1 MEQPVVTE
9 DFFPEPV
16 PDAPAPEEPA
26 AAGVNGASAAAS
38 GTADEADAEPGQP
51 PPLLTVLAGLPT
63 AGYPLRR
70 GTTVIGRSS
79 DADLQLKHPEISR
92 LHCRFDWDGR
102 TGCTVTDLGS
112 RWGTKINGAAL
123 SAEVVAPLQPGDR
136 LHIGPVQVY
145 YGFTAPPPE
154 AAAVPSEAPSRPQP
168 EDAAPPGTGPK
179 VLIGGREVDV
189 IPLGPRIRFG
199 RSAGD
204 VEVVLADPGISRQHA
219 VVEHTPNGFQVTD
232 LRSRAGSLV
241 NGRRFET
248 HQLVIGDQLQM
259 GPFFFRFDGLAL
271 ERTSGLAGA
280 EIDAR
285 KVRKVA
291 GPITILD
298 DVTLHI
304 DRGQFVAILGPSG
317 SGKSSLLDS
326 LTGLRPA
333 QSGDI
338 RYDGADFYEEY
349 ERLRSVLGYVPQD
362 DIVHRELTVAQALG
376 FSAQLRLPAGTPRP
390 EIRKLVVQTIARLGL
405 EFRTHT
411 PIHRLSG
418 GQRKRVSVGVE
429 LLGRPTVLFLD
440 EPTSGLDP
448 ASEFKM
454 MELLRHLAD
463 GGCTVV
469 CTTHVME
476 NVFLTDKLFIIAS
489 GKLIFCGGAQD
500 ARDHFGV
507 QKLTNL
513 FDRIEERHAT
523 EWRADFDKLAAASDA
538 PPGPLPLTPSVI
550 AQRRAAQRPPRP
562 AAALPVLLRRQWTI
576 LRADWKNFL
585 ILFGQPFI
593 IALLVA
599 WVTDNVSLSLFFAYL
614 GTLWFGCSN
623 AAQEIVR
630 EVAIYRRERMVGL
643 GRHSYL
649 LSKFVLLG
657 TLTALQG
664 VFLYACLWGASWYLH
679 PLDLSD
685 PINVVGLERGLAG
698 SPWWEMGSVLCT
710 AYAAV
715 GIGFAISALARNE
728 MQAVMIVP
736 LVLIPQILFSG
747 LVVETVDMHSKV
759 VYALTSIMPSYAAQ
773 TMMDVGA
780 FWHRPITIPLHNN
793 RDKAYN
799 HLKDLRARE
808 LLAQSPDLKQG
819 DAMGMARESL
829 KVGASPPTVYNA
841 ANVGGLAAFKLLAWT
856 LAGYVTAWFGLR
868 AKERG

>member
-1 MEQPVVTE
+1 M
-9 DFFPEPV
+9 
-16 PDAPAPEEPA
+16 
-26 AAGVNGASAAAS
+26 
-38 GTADEADAEPGQP
+38 
-51 PPLLTVLAGLPT
+51 
-63 AGYPLRR
+63 
-70 GTTVIGRSS
+70 
-79 DADLQLKHPEISR
+79 
-92 LHCRFDWDGR
+92 
-102 TGCTVTDLGS
+102 
-112 RWGTKINGAAL
+112 
-123 SAEVVAPLQPGDR
+123 
-136 LHIGPVQVY
+136 
-145 YGFTAPPPE
+145 
-154 AAAVPSEAPSRPQP
+154 
-168 EDAAPPGTGPK
+168 
-179 VLIGGREVDV
+179 

-219 VVEHTPNGFQVTD
+219 VVEHLPDGGFQVTD

-259 GPFFFRFDGLAL
+259 GPFFFRFDGRSL

-285 KVRKVA
+285 RVRKTA
-291 GPITILD
+291 GTITILD
-298 DVTLHI
+298 DVSLRI

-333 QSGDI
+333 QSGEI
-338 RYDGADFYEEY
+338 RYDGADFYQQY
-349 ERLRSVLGYVPQD
+349 ERLRSTLGYVPQD

-376 FSAQLRLPAGTPRP
+376 FSAQLRLPAGTPHR
-390 EIRKLVVQTIARLGL
+390 EIRKLVVQTISRLGL

-429 LLGRPTVLFLD
+429 LLGRPTVLYLD

-476 NVFLTDKLFIIAS
+476 NVFLTDRLFIIAS
-489 GKLIFCGGAQD
+489 GKLIFTGGAQE

-523 EWRADFDKLAAASDA
+523 EWRADFDKLASASDA
-538 PPGPLPLTPSVI
+538 AAAMLAPPHTPTQLARLRPKI
-550 AQRRAAQRPPRP
+550 KPPRP
-562 AAALPVLLRRQWTI
+562 ARALPILLRRQWTI

-593 IALLVA
+593 IAFLVA
-599 WVTDNVSLSLFFAYL
+599 WVTDDTSLGLFFAYL
-614 GTLWFGCSN
+614 ATLWFGCSN

-630 EVAIYRRERMVGL
+630 EIPIYRRERMVGL
-643 GRHSYL
+643 GRHQYL
-649 LSKFVLLG
+649 LSKFSLLG

-664 VFLYACLWGASWYLH
+664 VFLYGCLWAARWYFY
-679 PLDLSD
+679 PEPDFG
-685 PINVVGLERGLAG
+685 VERGISG
-698 SPWWEMGSVLCT
+698 SPLWQMGSVLCT
-710 AYAAV
+710 AYASV
-715 GIGFAISALARNE
+715 GIGFAISALARSE

-747 LVVETVDMHSKV
+747 LVVETSEMSSKL
-759 VYALTSIMPSYAAQ
+759 VYGLTSIMPSYAAQ

-780 FWHRPITIPLHNN
+780 FWNRPIIGGMYNN
-793 RDKAYN
+793 RKKAGD
-799 HLKDLRARE
+799 HLRDLRVREMLAHPPGPDMTKGDIQLKARSE
-808 LLAQSPDLKQG
+808 LGVK
-819 DAMGMARESL
+819 
-829 KVGASPPTVYNA
+829 KIYNRA
-841 ANVGGLAAFKLLAWT
+841 DVGGIGALKLLAWT
-856 LAGYVTAWFGLR
+856 LVGYVTAWFGLR